1 MIHYEIHVLKKHGL
15 NGIRHVLFDNLFLL
29 SQFWAPG
36 KLATRNKA
44 MTRYDN
50 LII

>member
-1 MIHYEIHVLKKHGL
+1 MIHYEIHVWKKHGL
-15 NGIRHVLFDNLFLL
+15 NGIRHVLLDISFGHLG
-29 SQFWAPG
+29 SWPHET
-36 KLATRNKA
+36 KL